1 MYCGAQQLGC
11 CVQSKGISCT
21 YTLCLTLTLPVSQLL
36 VASWCIVV
44 LPVAPLLLLYSYL
57 DLNITNW
64 VLPVLMIGFV
74 LTGVASCVVSIVV
87 AQLQEQGQHDTQQKL
102 TTYKVVIMIT
112 PANLVLIRVAPETGD
127 LHGHSHD
134 PVHCRR
140 CFSL

>member
-1 MYCGAQQLGC
+1 M
-11 CVQSKGISCT
+11 
-21 YTLCLTLTLPVSQLL
+21 SQLL

-87 AQLQEQGQHDTQQKL
+87 AQRQEQGQHDTQQKL